1 MKRIIYPSYIYPG
14 ESSDLSSLSQD
25 DLFLDIETTGLSKH
39 YNHIYLIGLGK
50 YIPSSNQVHVW
61 QYFAQTEDE
70 EILILQEFQKELDQ
84 YKSII
89 TFNGNRFDI
98 PFIIERMK
106 HYGLSTESLEKINKR
121 DLYFDFKKAKQKFQL
136 PSLKQKS
143 IESFLGITRIDEMD
157 GGSLIPVYKS
167 YTKEFHSDSEK
178 LLLLH
183 NEDDV
188 KGMFPLFQMYRY
200 LNLTEL
206 KCNIR
211 KIEIEGENQILFWG
225 DINTS
230 FPSEITYRSPQ
241 YLIRINEN
249 KIKGWIIPEKK
260 DLYFELDNPSDY
272 VYLLAENTILPKLL
286 ASTLPKERYRK
297 AKKAEC
303 IQNISGY
310 FIETDY
316 KKADAKNISIR
327 FYYSKYN
334 ENKVY
339 FKMDPETVTPDLI
352 NEFINNYMKKIL
364 S

>member
-1 MKRIIYPSYIYPG
+1 MKRIIYPSYFYPG
-14 ESSDLSSLSQD
+14 EASDLSSLSQD

-106 HYGLSTESLEKINKR
+106 HYGLSTVSLEKINKR

-211 KIEIEGENQILFWG
+211 KIEIEGENHILFWG

-272 VYLLAENTILPKLL
+272 VYLLAENIILPKLL

-297 AKKAEC
+297 AKK
-303 IQNISGY
+303 
-310 FIETDY
+310 
-316 KKADAKNISIR
+316 
-327 FYYSKYN
+327 
-334 ENKVY
+334 
-339 FKMDPETVTPDLI
+339 
-352 NEFINNYMKKIL
+352 
-364 S
+364 